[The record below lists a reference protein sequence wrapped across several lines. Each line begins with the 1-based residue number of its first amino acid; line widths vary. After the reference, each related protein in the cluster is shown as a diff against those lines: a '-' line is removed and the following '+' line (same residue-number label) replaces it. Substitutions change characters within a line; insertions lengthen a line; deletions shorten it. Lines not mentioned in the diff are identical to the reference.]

1 MKFVVGNLTFSLA
14 LSMDG
19 LAMGLSYGLRKIK
32 AFIPLIVICFF
43 GGSNVFSMTCGKMCA
58 FFLSTQ
64 VAVFLGGLILIG
76 VGFSIIGQQYFLAKS
91 DCLVLNVLREPI
103 EADLNR
109 SGVIDLKEAYVVGLA
124 LALDA
129 LGAGLGA
136 AMSGYSLVFTPLC
149 VGIAEFVMLNL
160 GIFVGRCLNVGN
172 FKKTAVLVPGNNS
185 NFRCYKTIRFLNGK
199 TYTFRNYIQNSTWG
213 KLDLG

>member
-1 MKFVVGNLTFSLA
+1 
-14 LSMDG
+14 
-19 LAMGLSYGLRKIK
+19 MGLSYGLRKIK
-32 AFIPLIVICFF
+32 VPFIPLIVICFF
-43 GGSNVFSMTCGKMCA
+43 SAGAMFFSMTCGKMCA

-91 DCLVLNVLREPI
+91 DCLVLNVLREPA

-109 SGVIDLKEAYVVGLA
+109 SGGIDLKEAYVVGLA

-172 FKKTAVLVPGNNS
+172 FKKTAVLVPGVIIVILG
-185 NFRCYKTIRFLNGK
+185 FT
-199 TYTFRNYIQNSTWG
+199 
-213 KLDLG
+213 KLFGF